1 MIQGAGLCLVLLVV
15 LVDKHLQAGEFEVVV
30 VMCDGCG
37 WSWELGSL
45 GVFFGVGGLGWV
57 ERRCV
62 PGN

>member
-1 MIQGAGLCLVLLVV
+1 MLLVV